1 MKNTYQNGVLTPV
14 NPKRY
19 AYVYRGALYSSV
31 HKAYKA
37 MIGDGPELYPRKTQ
51 LIENGQ
57 RLIYVGGKFIDQIII
72 H

>member
-19 AYVYRGALYSSV
+19 AYVYRGVLYSGLV
-31 HKAYKA
+31 KAYKV
-37 MIGDGPELYPRKTQ
+37 MIEKGPVLYIKKTE

-57 RLIYVGGKFIDQIII
+57 RLTFATGLFIDQLIIY
-72 H
+72 